1 MLASQPFDFFF
12 VSSSLFLSFYAP
24 FYPLKCDP
32 QRLSVVGVFFAEISY
47 NSNSNS
53 NRGNKVDNT
62 RIMHNSTSISNS
74 NSNIKEIVRT
84 SSCSSINAI
93 MRITSG

>member
-1 MLASQPFDFFF
+1 MRSQ
-12 VSSSLFLSFYAP
+12 S
-24 FYPLKCDP
+24 
-32 QRLSVVGVFFAEISY
+32 SVVGVFFAEISY

-74 NSNIKEIVRT
+74 NSNIKEIVRR
-84 SSCSSINAI
+84 SCSSINAI
-93 MRITSG
+93 MRITSF